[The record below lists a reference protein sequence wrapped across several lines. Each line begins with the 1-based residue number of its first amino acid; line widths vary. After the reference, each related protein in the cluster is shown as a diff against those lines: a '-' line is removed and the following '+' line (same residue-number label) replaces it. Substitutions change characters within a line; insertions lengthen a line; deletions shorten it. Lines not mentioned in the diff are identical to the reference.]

1 MSVEFDICY
10 PANIHPLPQHMLL
23 SEETAWFVS
32 DLFYQRRFSSCARLS
47 LNLQLLCI
55 FPLFSPSLTSSSF
68 LQPWGLNSGPQSTTT
83 DLYFYLEAGSH
94 KLPRWPRM
102 YLVGHM
108 GLEVLSSCLSPLRSC
123 YLLSL
128 FLSSW
133 FMEIQRATT
142 CVPSSPHR
150 TPWTYLC
157 LYPMLLF
164 VSFSERGS
172 LLQWSVFTVNL
183 TRFQIT

>member
-1 MSVEFDICY
+1 MFATQLISILSHSTCCFLKKLLGLLVICFTKEGF
-10 PANIHPLPQHMLL
+10 PPELNSL
-23 SEETAWFVS
+23 SIA
-32 DLFYQRRFSSCARLS
+32 
-47 LNLQLLCI
+47 QLLCI
-55 FPLFSPSLTSSSF
+55 FHVFSPSLTSSSF

-102 YLVGHM
+102 YLVGHV

-128 FLSSW
+128 SLSSW
-133 FMEIQRATT
+133 FMEIKRATT

-150 TPWTYLC
+150 TPWTCLC

-172 LLQWSVFTVNL
+172 LLQWSVFTVSL